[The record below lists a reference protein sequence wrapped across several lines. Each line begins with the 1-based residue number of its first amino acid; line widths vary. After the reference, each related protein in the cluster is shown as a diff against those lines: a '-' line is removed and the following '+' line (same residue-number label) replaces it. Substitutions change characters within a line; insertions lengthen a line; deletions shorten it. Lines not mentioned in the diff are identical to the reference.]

1 MATLKRLALTYAILL
16 TAFTLLIIA
25 VFAIPTRLVRANVAE
40 SAVQVEEE
48 GLWYK
53 PMGFYLFQID
63 NMTDCLMMQI
73 NAYADSSK
81 PVTAAMMAQNAKAY
95 GAGDNRVYNNMAETT
110 LAVAEKGAEAFP
122 QKYTYARYW
131 HGYDVVLRPLLCA
144 FDYNQIRVLNYV
156 CLSLLFAA
164 VVFLLAKRLGNT
176 YALTFAAA
184 MIASNAMIVPMA
196 MQFSTCFY
204 IALGG
209 MALFLLYPRMARDEG
224 RAAVAFFTIGGL
236 TSYMDFLT
244 TPPLTLGLPLVT
256 MLAVAGGGRK
266 TLCAAKQ
273 CAAWLA
279 GYASLWA
286 SKWVMAWLL
295 TGYDIRTEVI
305 ENAARRVGG
314 TIVFGGVEM
323 PIGTF
328 LGIVYDKI
336 TAVINPI
343 FILAAALA
351 VAAAAAAYLVSQ
363 RRRFKSDGWL
373 LAIALVPLLW
383 FAVMKNHS
391 LQHIFFT
398 WRDWI
403 LTLWCLML
411 FVSKTKD
418 KRHEDRNT
426 HTLLQ

>member
-1 MATLKRLALTYAILL
+1 MATLKRLAIAYAILL

-25 VFAIPTRLVRANVAE
+25 VFAIPTRLLRANVAK
-40 SAVQVEEE
+40 SAMQVEEE
-48 GLWYK
+48 GLWHK
-53 PMGFYLFQID
+53 PLGFYLFQID

-95 GAGDNRVYNNMAETT
+95 GAGDSRVYNNMAETT
-110 LAVAEKGAEAFP
+110 LAVAEKGPGAFP
-122 QKYTYARYW
+122 QNYTYARYW

-156 CLSLLFAA
+156 GLSLLFAA
-164 VVFLLAKRLGNT
+164 VTFLLARRLGRA

-184 MIASNAMIVPMA
+184 MIVSNAMIVPMA

-204 IALGG
+204 IALLG
-209 MALFLLYPRMARDEG
+209 MTLFLAWPRMARDEV

-244 TPPLTLGLPLVT
+244 TPPLTFGLPLVA

-266 TLCAAKQ
+266 TARAAKAG
-273 CAAWLA
+273 AAWLA
-279 GYASLWA
+279 GYASLWV

-295 TGYDIRTEVI
+295 TGYDIRAEVM

-314 TIVFGGVEM
+314 TIVFGGEEM
-323 PIGTF
+323 PISTF
-328 LGIVYDKI
+328 LGIMCDKV
-336 TAVINPI
+336 TALINPL
-343 FILAAALA
+343 FILAAVLAVLA
-351 VAAAAAAYLVSQ
+351 VAAAYLISQ
-363 RRRFKSDGWL
+363 RRRMHSDGWL
-373 LAIALVPLLW
+373 LAVALVPLLW

-403 LTLWCLML
+403 LSLWCLML
-411 FVSKTKD
+411 FVSKTKYQ
-418 KRHEDRNT
+418 RHEDRHT
-426 HTLLQ
+426 HSLLQ